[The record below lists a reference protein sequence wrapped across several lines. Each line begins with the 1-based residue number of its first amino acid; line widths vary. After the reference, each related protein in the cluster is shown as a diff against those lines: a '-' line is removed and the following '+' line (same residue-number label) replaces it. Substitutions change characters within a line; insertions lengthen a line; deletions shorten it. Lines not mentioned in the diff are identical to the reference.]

1 MANESQPQSTAITN
15 QVQPNE
21 TKGAAL
27 TPAEAAQQ
35 QQDALTGKTAAAEA
49 QQAAAGKKQVAPKA
63 PAAPQK
69 NLKKLKLK
77 VDGQE
82 IEQEFDMN
90 DEEAIREELQMA
102 RVARKRM
109 QEYSE
114 LQKEVVKFVEDLKK
128 NPRKALS
135 NPTIG
140 VDVKELAARI
150 IEEEIAES
158 RKSPEQLE
166 REKLQEELTRMKEE
180 RDREKNEDNAR
191 QMERLREQE
200 FERIDIQIDQALS
213 TTDLPK
219 EPYVVKKIAEYML
232 LGFQEGKDVSP
243 ADVLP
248 LVRDEILSDI
258 RHLAEVLP
266 EDTLQEIFGDVI
278 KKVRKA
284 NVAKAKQKVAV
295 GSNRPADVAKKA
307 AEATQSTA
315 KKKTFK
321 EFFGV

>member
-1 MANESQPQSTAITN
+1 MANESQPQSTAITS
-15 QVQPNE
+15 QVQPTE
-21 TKGAAL
+21 TKAAAL

-35 QQDALTGKTAAAEA
+35 AQDALTGKTPAADG
-49 QQAAAGKKQVAPKA
+49 QAAAKKQVAPKA
-63 PAAPQK
+63 PAAPVK
-69 NLKKLKLK
+69 NMKKLKLK

-114 LQKEVVKFVEDLKK
+114 LQKEVGTFIDALKK

-135 NPTIG
+135 NPNIG

-158 RKSPEQLE
+158 RKSPEQIE
-166 REKLQEELTRMKEE
+166 RERLQLELQAMKEE
-180 RDREKNEDNAR
+180 RDREKAEDQAR
-191 QMERLREQE
+191 QMDRLKEQE
-200 FERIDIQIDQALS
+200 FERIDIQIDQALQS
-213 TTDLPK
+213 TDLPK

-232 LGFQEGKDVSP
+232 LGFQEGKDVTP

-248 LVRDEILSDI
+248 LVREEILSDI

-266 EDTLQEIFGDVI
+266 EDALQEIFGDVI

-295 GSNRPADVAKKA
+295 GSVKSADVAKKA
-307 AEATQSTA
+307 TEAAPSTA

>member
-1 MANESQPQSTAITN
+1 MANESQPQSTAITS

-21 TKGAAL
+21 TRAAAL

-35 QQDALTGKTAAAEA
+35 QQDALTGKTSAATSDA
-49 QQAAAGKKQVAPKA
+49 QATGKKQVAPKA
-63 PAAPQK
+63 PATPQK

-109 QEYSE
+109 QEYSD
-114 LQKEVVKFVEDLKK
+114 LQKEVVRFVDDLKK

-135 NPTIG
+135 NPNIG

-158 RKSPEQLE
+158 RKSPEQIE
-166 REKLQEELTRMKEE
+166 REKLQLELQAMKEE
-180 RDREKNEDNAR
+180 REREKNEDNAR
-191 QMERLREQE
+191 QMTRLQEQE
-200 FERIDIQIDQALS
+200 FERIDIQIDQALQ

-232 LGFQEGKDVSP
+232 LGFQEGKDVTA

-248 LVRDEILSDI
+248 LVREEILSDI

-266 EDTLQEIFGDVI
+266 EDALQEIFGDVI

-295 GSNRPADVAKKA
+295 GSVKSADIARKTTEA
-307 AEATQSTA
+307 APSTA

>member
-15 QVQPNE
+15 DVQPNE
-21 TKGAAL
+21 TGSKGSL
-27 TPAEAAQQ
+27 TPAEAAAQKQ
-35 QQDALTGKTAAAEA
+35 AELAGKG
-49 QQAAAGKKQVAPKA
+49 QQADANAQAGTKKQVAPKA
-63 PAAPQK
+63 AAPQK

-82 IEQEFDMN
+82 IEQEFDLN

-114 LQKEVVKFVEDLKK
+114 LQKEVVKFVDDLKK

-158 RKSPEQLE
+158 RKSPEQIE

-180 RDREKNEDNAR
+180 RDREKNEDQAR
-191 QMERLREQE
+191 QMERLKEQE
-200 FERIDIQIDQALS
+200 FERIDIQIDQALQ

-248 LVRDEILSDI
+248 LVREEILSDI

-266 EDTLQEIFGDVI
+266 EDALQEIFGDVI

-295 GSNRPADVAKKA
+295 GSNKPADVAKKA
-307 AEATQSTA
+307 VEATTTTA

>member
-1 MANESQPQSTAITN
+1 MANESQPQATAITN

-21 TKGAAL
+21 TKASL
-27 TPAEAAQQ
+27 SPAEAAKQT
-35 QQDALTGKTAAAEA
+35 QDALTGKVPATEA
-49 QQAAAGKKQVAPKA
+49 SAPKKQVAPKT
-63 PAAPQK
+63 PAIPQK
-69 NLKKLKLK
+69 NIKKLKLK

-82 IEQEFDMN
+82 IEQEFDLN
-90 DEEAIREELQMA
+90 DEDAIREELQMA

-109 QEYSE
+109 QEYSD
-114 LQKEVVKFVEDLKK
+114 LQKEVVRFVDDLKK

-135 NPTIG
+135 NPNIG

-158 RKSPEQLE
+158 RKSPEQIE
-166 REKLQEELTRMKEE
+166 REKLQIELQQMKEE
-180 RDREKNEDNAR
+180 REREKNEDQAR
-191 QMERLREQE
+191 QMERLKEQE
-200 FERIDIQIDQALS
+200 FERIDIQIDQALQS
-213 TTDLPK
+213 TDLPK

-232 LGFQEGKDVSP
+232 LGFQEGKDVTP

-266 EDTLQEIFGDVI
+266 EDALQEIFGDVI
-278 KKVRKA
+278 KKVRKS

-295 GSNRPADVAKKA
+295 GSNKTNDVAKKA
-307 AEATQSTA
+307 VEATQSSA

>member
-1 MANESQPQSTAITN
+1 MANESQPQATAITN
-15 QVQPNE
+15 DVQPNE
-21 TKGAAL
+21 TGAKAASL
-27 TPAEAAQQ
+27 TPAEAAAQKQ
-35 QQDALTGKTAAAEA
+35 AELTGKGNT
-49 QQAAAGKKQVAPKA
+49 QQAAPAAKKQIPPKA
-63 PAAPQK
+63 DATPQK

-82 IEQEFDMN
+82 IEQEIDMN

-109 QEYSE
+109 QEYSD
-114 LQKEVVKFVEDLKK
+114 LQKEVVKFVDDLKK

-135 NPTIG
+135 NPNIG

-158 RKSPEQLE
+158 RKSPEQIE
-166 REKLQEELTRMKEE
+166 REKLQAELQLMKEE
-180 RDREKNEDNAR
+180 REREKNEDQAR
-191 QMERLREQE
+191 QMERLKDQE
-200 FERIDIQIDQALS
+200 FERIDIQIDQALQ

-248 LVRDEILSDI
+248 LVREEILSDI

-266 EDTLQEIFGDVI
+266 EDALQEIFGDVI

-295 GSNRPADVAKKA
+295 GTVKAADIAKKA
-307 AEATQSTA
+307 ETTAPSTT

>member
-1 MANESQPQSTAITN
+1 MANESQPQSTAITS

-21 TKGAAL
+21 TKAAAL

-35 QQDALTGKTAAAEA
+35 QQDALTGKTATASADA
-49 QQAAAGKKQVAPKA
+49 QAASKKQVAPKA
-63 PAAPQK
+63 PAAPVK
-69 NLKKLKLK
+69 NMKKLKLK

-114 LQKEVVKFVEDLKK
+114 LQKEVGTFIDALKK

-135 NPTIG
+135 NPNIG

-158 RKSPEQLE
+158 RKSPEQIE
-166 REKLQEELTRMKEE
+166 RERLQIELQAMKEE
-180 RDREKNEDNAR
+180 RDREKAEDQAR
-191 QMERLREQE
+191 QMDRLKEQE
-200 FERIDIQIDQALS
+200 FERIDMQIDQALQ

-232 LGFQEGKDVSP
+232 LGFAEGKDVTP

-248 LVRDEILSDI
+248 LVREEILSDI

-266 EDTLQEIFGDVI
+266 EDALQEIFGDVI

-295 GSNRPADVAKKA
+295 GSVRSADVAKKA
-307 AEATQSTA
+307 QEAAPSTA